1 MPVLKEVEIKQ
12 RISMGKKAEYND
24 SPNLYLAATVACTGY
39 WQVNRLV
46 NGKRVRL
53 NIGRYPELSSKDA
66 RRVAPVIYDALRDHD
81 PKHLKSVCAMTTDP
95 ERIRSFLYGETAT
108 VKRVAPSFENYA
120 REWWKSTIEPSTLD
134 PKTIRQKIQ
143 QLESYAFPV
152 IGSKPINQ
160 INYEEIRLLIQPM
173 WSREGKRG
181 GEDAGNETARRLLGI
196 IREIFRVA
204 INDRANSLV
213 EINPTPTARDFPKY
227 NKNPDHYRSLPYE
240 DAHKFWNWLM
250 DESPATAV
258 TKAATAMVML
268 LGKRQKE
275 VRHFK
280 WSFVDFEKL
289 TITVPGE
296 FVDPKAGRRV
306 RFTKNGQP
314 ASTPIPTKLASI
326 MADIK
331 EITSAN
337 VYAFSL
343 HPTNPLSEN
352 TISKCIE
359 GFEWRDENDRPL
371 NVHGLRGTVAQWLE
385 DVVQP
390 REGILKKLLLQH
402 TLEDLELAYSVRP
415 ELRMPVEAERRQIMQ
430 RWEDYVTKG
439 LV

>member
-1 MPVLKEVEIKQ
+1 
-12 RISMGKKAEYND
+12 
-24 SPNLYLAATVACTGY
+24 
-39 WQVNRLV
+39 
-46 NGKRVRL
+46 
-53 NIGRYPELSSKDA
+53 
-66 RRVAPVIYDALRDHD
+66 
-81 PKHLKSVCAMTTDP
+81 
-95 ERIRSFLYGETAT
+95 
-108 VKRVAPSFENYA
+108 
-120 REWWKSTIEPSTLD
+120 
-134 PKTIRQKIQ
+134 
-143 QLESYAFPV
+143 
-152 IGSKPINQ
+152 
-160 INYEEIRLLIQPM
+160 M

-204 INDRANSLV
+204 LNDRANTLV
-213 EINPTPTARDFPKY
+213 ATNPTPTARDFPKY
-227 NKNPDHYRSLPYE
+227 NKKPDHYRSLPYE

-250 DESPATAV
+250 DESPATTV

-337 VYAFSL
+337 AYAFSL

-371 NVHGLRGTVAQWLE
+371 NAHGLRGTVAQWLE
-385 DVVQP
+385 DVAQP

-402 TLEDLELAYSVRP
+402 TLDDLELAYSVRP

-439 LV
+439 LG